1 MVSIIISKK
10 PNKKIVIPKT
20 AIYDNKFVF
29 LKRNKKFIKRVI
41 KTQNMGNKKD
51 VLILEGLR
59 QGDIIAKNADTLA
72 SQN

>member
-1 MVSIIISKK
+1 M
-10 PNKKIVIPKT
+10 
-20 AIYDNKFVF
+20 
-29 LKRNKKFIKRVI
+29 KRNKKFIKRVI